1 VGQRKDVPEE
11 SRNNN
16 TWLAAVGTFFEP
28 IFKPLGFDWRIVVAL
43 IVGFVAKELVVGS
56 LGTIVGGGESDEG
69 IKSAILADGGFYALN
84 SLSLMVFTLLY
95 FPCAAVVGVIKK
107 ETGSWRWTIF
117 SIVYST
123 VIAWLFAFA
132 VFQIGSLMGFGL

>member
-1 VGQRKDVPEE
+1 
-11 SRNNN
+11 
-16 TWLAAVGTFFEP
+16 
-28 IFKPLGFDWRIVVAL
+28 
-43 IVGFVAKELVVGS
+43 
-56 LGTIVGGGESDEG
+56 LGTIVGGGESEEG

-95 FPCAAVVGVIKK
+95 VPCAAVIGVMRK
-107 ETGSWRWTIF
+107 ETGSWKWTIF